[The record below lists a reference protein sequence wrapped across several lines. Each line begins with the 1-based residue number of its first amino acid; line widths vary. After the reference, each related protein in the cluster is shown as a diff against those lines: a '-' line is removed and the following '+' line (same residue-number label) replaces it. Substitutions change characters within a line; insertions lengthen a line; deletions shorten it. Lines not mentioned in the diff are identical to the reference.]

1 MIYYAT
7 IDTNILVSYF
17 ISKNS
22 NPGEIINLVL
32 DNTIVP
38 LIHDGIIKEYDDVLF
53 RNEFPFDPNDVTAL
67 LEQFKEK
74 AVRLDP
80 TPTDEYFKDLDD
92 VIFYEITLTG
102 RSMYDAYLVTG
113 NDKDF
118 PKKHFVVRPRE
129 MLEIIKKDKDSNLQ

>member
-17 ISKNS
+17 FDKES

-32 DNTIVP
+32 NDTIIP
-38 LIHDGIIKEYDDVLF
+38 FMHDKIKNEYYDVLF
-53 RNEFPFDPNDVTAL
+53 RNKFPFDSNDVLAL
-67 LEQFKEK
+67 LKQFEEK
-74 AVRLDP
+74 AIRLDP
-80 TPTDEYFKDLDD
+80 TPTDEHFKDLDD

-113 NDKDF
+113 NDRDF

>member
-129 MLEIIKKDKDSNLQ
+129 MLEIIKKDKDSNL